1 MKKIMEF
8 AISKHL
14 KNIFYEGELEAQV
27 VVSKMEI
34 TTPHG
39 EADGKTQTMEA

>member
-1 MKKIMEF
+1 MSENF
-8 AISKHL
+8 QG
-14 KNIFYEGELEAQV
+14 FYKEKLDAKV

-39 EADGKTQTMEA
+39 AMEGKTQTREVRFCK